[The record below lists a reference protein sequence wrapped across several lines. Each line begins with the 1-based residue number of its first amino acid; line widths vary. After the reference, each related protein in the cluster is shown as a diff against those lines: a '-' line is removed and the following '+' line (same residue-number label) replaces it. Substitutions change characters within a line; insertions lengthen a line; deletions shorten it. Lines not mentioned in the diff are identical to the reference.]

1 MSTMKKIGIV
11 GNPNS
16 GKSSIFNILTGLN
29 QKVGNFPGVTVD
41 SKEGLLE
48 LLDGTTVNLIDFPG
62 AYSIFSN
69 SSDEFV
75 MTKSLVN
82 PNDPH
87 YPDAILYVA
96 DIRNLDKQLLL
107 LTHILDL
114 EFPVIVCLSNIDQV
128 NQTKVNEW
136 VLLLEQ
142 KLKCPVIPV
151 SARANINIDILRTKL
166 QGLFQFAHIHSRR
179 DPIYEF
185 DPSLLKDTET
195 LDSMFSFRNNYQKY
209 LWLHV
214 GKEITGDHEN
224 RMYLDKQTSIR
235 MQIHE
240 TMARFQVIESWER
253 FISDQHHSNTSLI
266 KSKKIDRVL
275 TNPFFGLAI
284 FLVLM
289 FFIFQ
294 VIYSWAAI
302 PMEAIESGFGFLS
315 DNIRNIL
322 PNHWISQLIT
332 SGILPGLS
340 GVLVF
345 IPQIAM
351 LFLMLTLLEEAGY
364 MARVVYL
371 LDHLLRKFGLN
382 GRSIVGLVAG
392 GACAIPAIMSTR
404 NISNRKERL
413 ITMFVIP
420 LIPCSARIPVYT
432 ALIGFVVPY
441 TMVFGIF
448 NSQGIAFLGLYLL
461 GIFVALI
468 TAAVIH
474 YFLPEKERSFLALQL
489 PEYQI
494 PQMRQVLLVVF
505 EKVKTFIIQAGK
517 VILIISMILWF
528 LSSFSWPGELKK
540 AEELAR
546 VESLE
551 KNLSEKETAN
561 LQDAKRLEYS
571 FAGKMGKLFEPL
583 IRPLGFDWKIGIALI
598 TSFAAR
604 EVFVGTMS
612 TIYSLG
618 GESDEANLHKKL
630 ASEKRPDGSIFFDR
644 KTALSLI
651 IFYAFSLQCMST
663 LAVMKRETKGWKL
676 PIIQFIYMGIL
687 AYFCSLMIYQYG

>member
-136 VLLLEQ
+136 VILLEQ

-185 DPSLLKDTET
+185 DQSLLKDTET
-195 LDSMFSFRNNYQKY
+195 LDSKIPFRNNYQKY

-214 GKEITGDHEN
+214 GKEIAGDHEN

-294 VIYSWAAI
+294 VIYSWATI
-302 PMEAIESGFGFLS
+302 PMEAIESGFAFLS
-315 DNIRNIL
+315 L
-322 PNHWISQLIT
+322 
-332 SGILPGLS
+332 LS
-340 GVLVF
+340 
-345 IPQIAM
+345 
-351 LFLMLTLLEEAGY
+351 
-364 MARVVYL
+364 
-371 LDHLLRKFGLN
+371 
-382 GRSIVGLVAG
+382 
-392 GACAIPAIMSTR
+392 
-404 NISNRKERL
+404 
-413 ITMFVIP
+413 
-420 LIPCSARIPVYT
+420 
-432 ALIGFVVPY
+432 
-441 TMVFGIF
+441 
-448 NSQGIAFLGLYLL
+448 
-461 GIFVALI
+461 
-468 TAAVIH
+468 
-474 YFLPEKERSFLALQL
+474 
-489 PEYQI
+489 
-494 PQMRQVLLVVF
+494 
-505 EKVKTFIIQAGK
+505 
-517 VILIISMILWF
+517 
-528 LSSFSWPGELKK
+528 
-540 AEELAR
+540 
-546 VESLE
+546 
-551 KNLSEKETAN
+551 
-561 LQDAKRLEYS
+561 
-571 FAGKMGKLFEPL
+571 
-583 IRPLGFDWKIGIALI
+583 FDK
-598 TSFAAR
+598 
-604 EVFVGTMS
+604 
-612 TIYSLG
+612 
-618 GESDEANLHKKL
+618 
-630 ASEKRPDGSIFFDR
+630 
-644 KTALSLI
+644 
-651 IFYAFSLQCMST
+651 
-663 LAVMKRETKGWKL
+663 
-676 PIIQFIYMGIL
+676 
-687 AYFCSLMIYQYG
+687 